1 MTQSTEVLASP
12 VTPHRPEPL
21 EARRPARRE
30 AAWGFV
36 FIGPWL
42 IGLLLFTAGPMI
54 ASLLMSFTDFNL
66 LHPDSW
72 KFIGLDNYVADGDAT
87 RTSPSRSG

>member
-12 VTPHRPEPL
+12 SPRIGRSRWKLSPS
-21 EARRPARRE
+21 AR
-30 AAWGFV
+30 AAGWGYV

-54 ASLLMSFTDFNL
+54 ASMVLSFTAFGL
-66 LHPDSW
+66 LQPNAW
-72 KFIGLDNYVADGDAT
+72 
-87 RTSPSRSG
+87 RSPGVNTT